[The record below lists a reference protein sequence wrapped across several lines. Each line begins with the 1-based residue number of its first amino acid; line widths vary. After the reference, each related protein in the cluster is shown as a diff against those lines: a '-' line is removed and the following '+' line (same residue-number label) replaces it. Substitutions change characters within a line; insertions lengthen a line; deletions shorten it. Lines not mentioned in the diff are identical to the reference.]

1 MVLSN
6 LNNNVD
12 VEARAMATMGDT
24 LGRSDADIEGG
35 PGAAVRCSG
44 PRDCPSVWGLSG
56 VSVSALISGRSCD
69 RGPPAL
75 CTFSLERAP

>member
-24 LGRSDADIEGG
+24 LGRSDADVEGG

-44 PRDCPSVWGLSG
+44 ARDRPSVWG
-56 VSVSALISGRSCD
+56 VSERSDLRGACG
-69 RGPPAL
+69 RGPPAF
-75 CTFSLERAP
+75 CPFSLERAP

>member
-12 VEARAMATMGDT
+12 VEARTMATMGDT
-24 LGRSDADIEGG
+24 LGRSDTDIEGG

-44 PRDCPSVWGLSG
+44 P
-56 VSVSALISGRSCD
+56 
-69 RGPPAL
+69 
-75 CTFSLERAP
+75 